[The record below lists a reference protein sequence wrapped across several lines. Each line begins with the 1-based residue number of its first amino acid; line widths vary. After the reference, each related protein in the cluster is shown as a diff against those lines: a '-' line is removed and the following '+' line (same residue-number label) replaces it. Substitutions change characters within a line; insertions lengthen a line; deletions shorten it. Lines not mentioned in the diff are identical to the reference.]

1 MTLTTNNPDQ
11 QMRPSNIEQDQA
23 KSHCVAKVALLLV
36 LYVGA
41 GHAATRS
48 DQVLVKDMVA
58 GAQTVRS
65 EGRDT
70 IVDYSYVDRR
80 PRDKIHARWRLDASG
95 IPQEYSA
102 HGQDG
107 AGAPIEEHF
116 AIQNGRANWNNRFG
130 RFSTNLR
137 GAAFYL
143 PATPPPEIINVLAR
157 ALLKA
162 PEHKLQLLPAGAAS
176 IEPAAAAD
184 LELGHGKHKHLL
196 QYRIS
201 GLEFHPISVWLDP
214 DGEASARA
222 TDWLSVLPREWGI
235 SVAPLLAAADASD
248 AAWSAEIASRLTH
261 TPHGPLV
268 IRHARLFDPRDL
280 TVTASMSVEISGEW
294 IVRVE
299 PDDTLQPP
307 PGAEVIDAHGS
318 FLMPGLWDNHQHFEG
333 VHGALDLA
341 CGITSARDMA
351 NDTDIFLQR
360 VARFDAGTE
369 LGPRVFKAGVIDG
382 NGPGAA
388 PTKMRPETPQEA
400 MADVDWYVAHGY
412 GQIKIYSSAR
422 PALVAGIADEAHA
435 HGLRVSGHVPTGMN
449 ARQFIAA
456 GADEIQ
462 HLHYVATDL
471 LRVLG
476 RNPGDGFLADFGPR
490 AAGIDVSDAR
500 AQDYIAM
507 LARRH
512 IVLDPTVALYEGLYG
527 GNPAEP
533 LPGLDAIIAR
543 FPASVRT
550 QFLSGA
556 FNIPKG
562 QEDAYHKAFPALLQ
576 LLAALHAAGVTIIPG
591 TDSLPGYGLHRE
603 LEVYVEAGIP
613 PAEALRMA
621 TLTSARVSGVSN
633 ERGVVAAGKRADFI
647 LIDGD
652 PTARIDDLARVHTVF
667 KGGKR
672 FETAEIERALG
683 ISPMQ

>member
-1 MTLTTNNPDQ
+1 
-11 QMRPSNIEQDQA
+11 MRSARAGHGPASSLGAAE
-23 KSHCVAKVALLLV
+23 VALLL
-36 LYVGA
+36 LLCVGPLQ
-41 GHAATRS
+41 AATRS
-48 DQVLVKDMVA
+48 DQVLVKDILA

-65 EGRDT
+65 EGRET
-70 IVDYSYVDRR
+70 VVDYSYVDRR
-80 PRDKIHARWRLDASG
+80 PRDEIHARWRLDASG
-95 IPQEYSA
+95 IPREYSA
-102 HGQDG
+102 HGRDDS
-107 AGAPIEEHF
+107 GAPIEERF
-116 AIQNGRANWNNRFG
+116 TIQNGRASWNNRAGHFT
-130 RFSTNLR
+130 RSVR
-137 GAAFYL
+137 GPAFFL
-143 PATPPPEIINVLAR
+143 PANPPPEIINVLAR

-162 PEHKLQLLPAGAAS
+162 PEHKLPLLPAGEAS
-176 IEPAAAAD
+176 LEPAAAVD
-184 LELGHGKHKHLL
+184 LELGHGRRKHLL

-214 DGEASARA
+214 DGEAAARA
-222 TDWLSVLPREWGI
+222 TDWLSILPREWGV
-235 SVAPLLAAADASD
+235 SVSPLLAAADASD
-248 AAWSAEIASRLTH
+248 AAWSAEVASRLTH
-261 TPHGPLV
+261 TPSGPLI

-280 TVTASMSVEISGEW
+280 SVTPSMSVEIRGEW

-299 PDDTLQPP
+299 PDDALQPP
-307 PGAEVIDAHGS
+307 LGAEVIDAHGS
-318 FLMPGLWDNHQHFEG
+318 FLMPGLWDNHQHFEA

-360 VARFDAGTE
+360 IARFDAGTE

-382 NGPGAA
+382 NGPAAA
-388 PTKMRPETPQEA
+388 PTKMRPETAEEA
-400 MADVDWYVAHGY
+400 IADVDWYVAHGY
-412 GQIKIYSSAR
+412 GQIKIYSSAK

-435 HGLRVSGHVPTGMN
+435 HGLRVSGHVPTGMT

-462 HLHYVATDL
+462 HLHYIATEL
-471 LRVLG
+471 LRILG
-476 RNPGDGFLADFGPR
+476 REPGDGFIADFGAR

-500 AQDYIAM
+500 AKDYIAM

-533 LPGLDAIIAR
+533 LPGLGAVIAR

-556 FNIPKG
+556 VSIPKG
-562 QEDAYHKAFPALLQ
+562 QEDAYHKAFPSLLK

-603 LEVYVEAGIP
+603 LEVYVEAGISP
-613 PAEALRMA
+613 TEALRMA
-621 TLTSARVSGVSN
+621 TLTSAQVSGVSH
-633 ERGVVAAGKRADFI
+633 ERGVVAPGKRADLI

-652 PTARIDDLARVHTVF
+652 PAARIEDLAHVHTVF

-672 FETAEIERALG
+672 FQTAEIERALG
-683 ISPMQ
+683 IGPAR

>member
-1 MTLTTNNPDQ
+1 
-11 QMRPSNIEQDQA
+11 MRPSIIGRGRT
-23 KSHCVAKVALLLV
+23 KSHGVVGASLLL
-36 LYVGA
+36 LLFAGA
-41 GHAATRS
+41 VDAATRF
-48 DQVLVKDMVA
+48 DQILVKDIVA
-58 GAQTVRS
+58 GAQTVRY

-95 IPQEYSA
+95 IPHEYSA
-102 HGQDG
+102 HGRDDS
-107 AGAPIEEHF
+107 GAPIEEHF
-116 AIQNGRANWNNRFG
+116 DIQNGRASWNNRFG
-130 RFSTNLR
+130 RFATNLR
-137 GAAFYL
+137 GPAFFL
-143 PATPPPEIINVLAR
+143 PANPPPEIINVLAR

-162 PEHKLQLLPAGAAS
+162 PEHKLQLLPAGEAS
-176 IEPAAAAD
+176 IEPAGAAD
-184 LELGHGKHKHLL
+184 LELDHGKHKHLL

-214 DGEASARA
+214 DGEAAARA
-222 TDWLSVLPREWGI
+222 TDWLSVLPREWGM
-235 SVAPLLAAADASD
+235 SVASLLAAADARD

-261 TPHGPLV
+261 TPNGPLV
-268 IRHARLFDPRDL
+268 IRNARLFDPRDL
-280 TVTASMSVEISGEW
+280 SVTPSMSVEISGDW

-307 PGAEVIDAHGS
+307 PGAEVIDARGL

-341 CGITSARDMA
+341 CGITSSRDMA

-382 NGPGAA
+382 NGPAAA
-388 PTKMRPETPQEA
+388 PTKMRPETAEEA
-400 MADVDWYVAHGY
+400 IADVDWYVAHGY
-412 GQIKIYSSAR
+412 GQIKIYSSAK
-422 PALVAGIADEAHA
+422 PELVAGIADEAHA

-462 HLHYVATDL
+462 HLHYIATDL
-471 LRVLG
+471 LRILG
-476 RNPGDGFLADFGPR
+476 RDPGTGLLADFGPR

-500 AQDYIAM
+500 AKDYIAM

-533 LPGLDAIIAR
+533 LPGLEAIVAR

-556 FNIPKG
+556 FSVPKG
-562 QEDAYHKAFPALLQ
+562 QEDSYHKAFPALLK

-613 PAEALRMA
+613 PSEALRMA
-621 TLTSARVSGVSN
+621 TLTSAQVSGVSN
-633 ERGVVAAGKRADFI
+633 ERGLVAPGKRADFI

-652 PTARIDDLARVHTVF
+652 PTTKIYDLARVHTVF

-672 FETAEIERALG
+672 FESAEIERALG
-683 ISPMQ
+683 ISPVH